1 VGIDRH
7 PIPVD
12 DEEAARWLLAC
23 VWPEHLARFARLRA
37 AIEVARGDPPN
48 VIAGDIVETL
58 PSARATVPEDKRQP
72 RVPPTRSLAALV
84 VTAHPPIRLR
94 GTLQR

>member
-1 VGIDRH
+1 V
-7 PIPVD
+7 V
-12 DEEAARWLLAC
+12 AC
-23 VWPEHLARFARLRA
+23 LRLARTSGSVRA
-37 AIEVARGDPPN
+37 AAGGDRGRPGDPPN
-48 VIAGDIVETL
+48 IIAGDIVETL